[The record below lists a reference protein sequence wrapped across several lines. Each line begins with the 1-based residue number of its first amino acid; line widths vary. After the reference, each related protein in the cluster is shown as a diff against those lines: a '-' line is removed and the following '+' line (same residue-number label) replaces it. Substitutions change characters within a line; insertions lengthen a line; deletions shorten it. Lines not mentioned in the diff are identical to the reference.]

1 LVVVISHLQAVAES
15 IDDVLLVT
23 RDDTG
28 SRARWLHPKERETLV
43 LNDAGNGLLL

>member
-1 LVVVISHLQAVAES
+1 MVVISHLQAVAES

-28 SRARWLHPKERETLV
+28 SRARWLHAKERETLV